1 MNHPLSF
8 NSLSLSLSRKLSQA
22 LSTNSLSLQFFLSLS
37 FSLFLSLSLSLSL
50 SPCSHT
56 HTQGGDGTPAVSLA
70 AVSRTDADSRLRGT
84 PEGTF
89 IIRDSSK
96 GGSFVLSVSE
106 GGKVSHYK
114 IDRRSPCVY
123 EIGDES
129 FANLPEII
137 EFYKRHMLDTTPLS
151 VPLPLEGEL
160 VGAELAANYLTEA
173 TALYNFN
180 ARDPEDLSFR
190 KGEQLFVLEVTE
202 REWWKAQ
209 SRATRQIGMVPANYL
224 KTAKNILP
232 DLPADSAPEAPAP
245 EAMAP
250 AAIDPTPPP
259 LASRGPLPPPP
270 AETLAAIDP
279 TPVVTPSLPSREPN
293 NAPARAPA
301 SSSVVPSYFYEL
313 SKDKLPDRP
322 NFVVCRAKLDRNAK
336 SFDKSALSFK
346 AGDLIHVLHQPK
358 NGLWR
363 GKLVNGDS
371 GKVGHFPFT
380 LVELVDAGVY
390 DDELN
395 AMKKVFV
402 EEMDAIYGT
411 A

>member
-1 MNHPLSF
+1 MMS
-8 NSLSLSLSRKLSQA
+8 A
-22 LSTNSLSLQFFLSLS
+22 GTSTQLLAEIMEDILTIRREA
-37 FSLFLSLSLSLSL
+37 FSMA
-50 SPCSHT
+50 
-56 HTQGGDGTPAVSLA
+56 GPAPA
-70 AVSRTDADSRLRGT
+70 WYHGQVSRTDADSRLRGT

-346 AGDLIHVLHQPK
+346 VGDNPLTQNTPCLPPRNYYYFFFFFFIECGFRAPHGRSAG
-358 NGLWR
+358 
-363 GKLVNGDS
+363 
-371 GKVGHFPFT
+371 PF
-380 LVELVDAGVY
+380 
-390 DDELN
+390 LN
-395 AMKKVFV
+395 ALMVSLLSPAPFLPSRVYLVSTGRGFDSRPASAQKRLV
-402 EEMDAIYGT
+402 AR
-411 A
+411 